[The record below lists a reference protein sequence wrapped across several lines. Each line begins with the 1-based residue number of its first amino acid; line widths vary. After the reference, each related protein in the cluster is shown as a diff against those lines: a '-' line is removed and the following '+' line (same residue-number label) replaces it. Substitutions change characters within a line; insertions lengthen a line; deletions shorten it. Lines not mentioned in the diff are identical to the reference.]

1 MQLIQ
6 PPSCLKTFT
15 EEALETMSPASES
28 AHVGR
33 EPWAFSSHPEISDFT
48 ASWDGTSEG
57 RGFDSC
63 GEYSGIFPPTMPIS
77 FSKWHDLLF
86 KNHQA

>member
-15 EEALETMSPASES
+15 EEALETMSPARES

-33 EPWAFSSHPEISDFT
+33 QPWAFSSHPEISDFT
-48 ASWDGTSEG
+48 AS
-57 RGFDSC
+57 
-63 GEYSGIFPPTMPIS
+63 
-77 FSKWHDLLF
+77 
-86 KNHQA
+86 